1 MMFDAYREQA
11 AALVSQWSIEEKVG
25 QLFILAFPGKDAEAA
40 RTLIERYNLGGCYL
54 SEDNATTFAEARQLT
69 SALDAIVRQRTAH
82 VPLLLGV
89 DQEGAWS
96 VVTRES
102 TTGPGNLALGKAGD
116 TDLTRN
122 VYAMLAEEMRSAGFN
137 CILGPCSDVNLM
149 PNSPIIDT
157 RAFGE
162 VPADVAQHAAAAVQG
177 GHAGGIVMCAKH
189 FPGHGD
195 TVGDTHRLIPQVDKS
210 FARLQQEDLLPF
222 QRAVEAGVELV
233 MTSHIRYPQIDATY
247 PATLSEAILQGVLRQ
262 HLGFGG
268 IVISDSMNMGAIRSN
283 YAPEEAALLAFAA
296 GIDMIM
302 LSEEHYDHNSDY
314 QQRQLAMIATLVD
327 AARAGR
333 FPTLDATVARVVA
346 FKMARLQRMALQQP
360 FDLAAHQVLA
370 AEAAGAALRLKAGA
384 QPLLPLT
391 PDKNVVVVRAA
402 RPQDYANLVNPRGI
416 GPNQAVPGFDEFAD
430 ELASSETGRGWPV
443 LSHDEALAELAR
455 VDGVLARADVVIVV
469 TENYPLPGED
479 FRQAEAQ
486 ALLASLAR
494 ARAGRVLVV
503 GLRSDY
509 EPLPDG
515 VAYLCAYSS
524 RGCSAR
530 AAARACLEG
539 MPQAAVI
546 QRDLAEA

>member
-1 MMFDAYREQA
+1 MFDTHREQA
-11 AALVSQWSIEEKVG
+11 AALIAGWSIEEKVG

-54 SEDNATTFAEARQLT
+54 SEDNASTFAEARRLT
-69 SALDAIVRQRTAH
+69 GDLDAIVRQRTAH

-102 TTGPGNLALGKAGD
+102 VTGPGNLALGKAD
-116 TDLTRN
+116 DAALTAS

-137 CILGPCSDVNLM
+137 CILGPCSDVNLT

-162 VPADVAQHAAAAVQG
+162 VPLDVARHAAAAVRG

-210 FARLQQEDLLPF
+210 FERLQQEDLLPF
-222 QRAVEAGVELV
+222 KHAIDAGVELV
-233 MTSHIRYPQIDATY
+233 MTSHIRYPQIDSIH
-247 PATLSEAILQGVLRQ
+247 PATLSAPILQGVLRQ
-262 HLGFGG
+262 HLGFAG

-283 YAPEEAALLAFAA
+283 YAPEAAALLAFAA

-314 QQRQLAMIATLVD
+314 QARQLAMIAALVE

-333 FPTLDATVARVVA
+333 FPTLDETVERVVA
-346 FKMARLQRMALQQP
+346 FKLSRLQQMPLLQP
-360 FDLAAHQVLA
+360 FDLAAHQALA
-370 AEAAGAALRLKAGA
+370 ARAAATAVRV
-384 QPLLPLT
+384 QRDPQRILPLAV
-391 PDKNVVVVRAA
+391 DGDVIVVRAA
-402 RPQDYANLVNPRGI
+402 RAQDYANLVNPRGI
-416 GPNQAVPGFDEFAD
+416 GPNQATPAFDHFVD
-430 ELASSETGRGWPV
+430 ELGRQGAAGRWTV
-443 LSHDEALAELAR
+443 LTHEEAQAELGKPANR
-455 VDGVLARADVVIVV
+455 LTRAEEVVIV

-479 FRQAEAQ
+479 FRHAEAQ
-486 ALLASLAR
+486 ALVAKLAA
-494 ARAGRVLVV
+494 ARAGRLLVV
-503 GLRSDY
+503 GLRSNY
-509 EPLPDG
+509 EPLPEG
-515 VAYLCAYSS
+515 VSYLCAYSS
-524 RGCSAR
+524 RECSAR
-530 AAARACLEG
+530 AAAHACLAQ
-539 MPQAAVI
+539 PQAAAD
-546 QRDLAEA
+546 REAALAEI